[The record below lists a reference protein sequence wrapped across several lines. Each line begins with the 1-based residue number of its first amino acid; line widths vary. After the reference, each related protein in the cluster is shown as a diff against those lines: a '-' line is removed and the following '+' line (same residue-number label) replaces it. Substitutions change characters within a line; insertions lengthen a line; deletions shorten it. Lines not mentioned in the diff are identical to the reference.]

1 MNWTPEQRAL
11 LLRLAESGELGHAQ
25 PARASAQLLARA
37 SAQLLARASAR
48 GALRPAPA
56 EWRALLDRV
65 FAFGGALLLTAAAL
79 FFLAYNWE
87 AMHRFA
93 RLGLVV
99 GVLVACCA
107 GALTARPLGVGWR
120 AALFGACV
128 ATGAVLALVGQTY
141 QTGADVWELFAAW
154 AALMLPFAWLS
165 RSTASWV
172 LWLGVANLALMRAL
186 SQSVW
191 WGFFD
196 TLSNAQALL
205 VIAALNL
212 IVLLVFEGAAHRL
225 IARPTRWMHRLAAL
239 GVLAPLCAGAALGW
253 WESEFRVVAAT
264 FSVVAGVVAAIYHRM
279 RRDLPILA
287 LAVYGGIAVLAAGVV
302 KLLRVES
309 FLSMNLVG
317 LFIIAA
323 SAGAGV
329 WLAGLHR
336 QSGAGG
342 GAR

>member
-1 MNWTPEQRAL
+1 MKWTRDQRAL
-11 LLRLAESGELGHAQ
+11 LLRLAESGELRRDQLAH
-25 PARASAQLLARA
+25 ASAQ
-37 SAQLLARASAR
+37 
-48 GALRPAPA
+48 GALRPTPA
-56 EWRALLDRV
+56 EWRTLLDRV
-65 FAFGGALLLTAAAL
+65 FAFGGALLLSAAAV

-99 GVLVACCA
+99 GVLAACCA
-107 GALTARPLGVGWR
+107 GALAARPLGVAWR

-141 QTGADVWELFAAW
+141 QTGADVWQLFAAW

-165 RSTASWV
+165 RSSASWM

-196 TLSNAQALL
+196 TLSNAQTLL
-205 VIAALNL
+205 AIAAFNL
-212 IVLLVFEGAAHRL
+212 IVLLVFEGFAPRL
-225 IARPTRWMHRLAAL
+225 IAQPARWLHRLAAR
-239 GVLAPLCAGAALGW
+239 GVLAPLCAGAVLGW
-253 WESEFRVVAAT
+253 WESEFRIVAAT
-264 FSVVAGVVAAIYHRM
+264 FSVVAGLAAAVYHRA

-287 LAVYGGIAVLAAGVV
+287 LAVYGGIAVLAAGLV
-302 KLLRVES
+302 KLLGVEN
-309 FLSMNLVG
+309 FLNMNLVG

-336 QSGAGG
+336 QSAAGG
-342 GAR
+342 GAK

>member
-1 MNWTPEQRAL
+1 MKWTRDQRAL
-11 LLRLAESGELGHAQ
+11 LLRLAESGELRCDQLAH
-25 PARASAQLLARA
+25 ASAQ
-37 SAQLLARASAR
+37 
-48 GALRPAPA
+48 GALRPALA
-56 EWRALLDRV
+56 EWRTLLDRV
-65 FAFGGALLLTAAAL
+65 FAFGGALLLSAAAV

-99 GVLVACCA
+99 GVLAACCA
-107 GALTARPLGVGWR
+107 GALAARPLGVAWR

-128 ATGAVLALVGQTY
+128 ATGALLALVGQTY
-141 QTGADVWELFAAW
+141 QTGADVWQLFAAW

-165 RSTASWV
+165 RSSASWV

-196 TLSNAQALL
+196 TLSNAHALL
-205 VIAALNL
+205 AIAAFNL
-212 IVLLVFEGAAHRL
+212 IVLLVFEGFARWL
-225 IARPTRWMHRLAAL
+225 IARPTRWIHRLAAL
-239 GVLAPLCAGAALGW
+239 GVLAPLCAGAVLGW
-253 WESEFRVVAAT
+253 WESEFRIVAAT
-264 FSVVAGVVAAIYHRM
+264 FSVVAGLAAAVYHRA

-287 LAVYGGIAVLAAGVV
+287 LAVYGGIAVLAAGLV
-302 KLLRVES
+302 KLLRVEN
-309 FLSMNLVG
+309 FLNMNLVG

-336 QSGAGG
+336 QSAADG
-342 GAR
+342 GAQ

>member
-1 MNWTPEQRAL
+1 MTWTPEQRAL
-11 LLRLAESGELGHAQ
+11 LLRLAESGEIGHAQ
-25 PARASAQLLARA
+25 LARA
-37 SAQLLARASAR
+37 SAQ
-48 GALRPAPA
+48 GALRPTPA
-56 EWRALLDRV
+56 EWRTLLDRV
-65 FAFGGALLLTAAAL
+65 FAFGGALLLSAAAV

-93 RLGLVV
+93 RLALVV
-99 GVLVACCA
+99 GVLAACCA
-107 GALTARPLGVGWR
+107 GALCARPLGTGWR

-196 TLSNAQALL
+196 TLSNARALL
-205 VIAALNL
+205 VIAAFNL
-212 IVLLVFEGAAHRL
+212 IVLLVFEAFGRWL
-225 IARPTRWMHRLAAL
+225 IARPTRWMHSLAAL
-239 GVLAPLCAGAALGW
+239 GVLAPLCAGAVLGW
-253 WESEFRVVAAT
+253 WESEFRVVAAS
-264 FSVVAGVVAAIYHRM
+264 FSVVAGLAAAIYHRV
-279 RRDLPILA
+279 RRDLPTLA
-287 LAVYGGIAVLAAGVV
+287 LAVYGGIAVLAAGLV
-302 KLLRVES
+302 KLLRIES

-336 QSGAGG
+336 QSAAGG
-342 GAR
+342 RAQ

>member
-11 LLRLAESGELGHAQ
+11 LLRLAEAGEMGEMGEAQ
-25 PARASAQLLARA
+25 LARA
-37 SAQLLARASAR
+37 RTQ
-48 GALRPAPA
+48 GALQPTPA
-56 EWRALLDRV
+56 EWRTLLDRV
-65 FAFGGALLLTAAAL
+65 FAFAGALLLTAATV

-93 RLGLVV
+93 RFALVF
-99 GVLVACCA
+99 GVLAACCA
-107 GALTARPLGVGWR
+107 GAIFARPRGTGWR

-191 WGFFD
+191 WGFLD
-196 TLSNAQALL
+196 ALSNAHALL
-205 VIAALNL
+205 VIAAFNL
-212 IVLLVFEGAAHRL
+212 VVLAVLEGFAPRL
-225 IARPTRWMHRLAAL
+225 IAWPTRWLHRLAAL
-239 GVLAPLCAGAALGW
+239 GVLAPLGVGAVLGW
-253 WESEFRVVAAT
+253 WESEFRVVAAS
-264 FSVVAGVVAAIYHRM
+264 FSVVAGLAAAIYHRA

-287 LAVYGGIAVLAAGVV
+287 LAVYGAIAVLAAGLV

-323 SAGAGV
+323 SAGAGL
-329 WLAGLHR
+329 WLAGLQR
-336 QSGAGG
+336 ESAASGEVK
-342 GAR
+342 

>member
-1 MNWTPEQRAL
+1 MTWTPEQRAL
-11 LLRLAESGELGHAQ
+11 LLRLAESGEIGHAQ
-25 PARASAQLLARA
+25 LARA
-37 SAQLLARASAR
+37 SAQ
-48 GALRPAPA
+48 GALRPTPA
-56 EWRALLDRV
+56 EWRTLLDRV
-65 FAFGGALLLTAAAL
+65 FAFGGALLLSAAAV

-93 RLGLVV
+93 RLALVV
-99 GVLVACCA
+99 GVLAACCA
-107 GALTARPLGVGWR
+107 GALCARPLGTGWR

-172 LWLGVANLALMRAL
+172 LWLGVANLALKRAL

-196 TLSNAQALL
+196 TLSNARALL
-205 VIAALNL
+205 VIAAFNL
-212 IVLLVFEGAAHRL
+212 IVLLVFEAFGRWL
-225 IARPTRWMHRLAAL
+225 IVRPTRWLHRLAAL
-239 GVLAPLCAGAALGW
+239 GVLAPLCAGAVLGW
-253 WESEFRVVAAT
+253 WESEFRVVAAS
-264 FSVVAGVVAAIYHRM
+264 FSVVAGLAAAIYHRV

-287 LAVYGGIAVLAAGVV
+287 LAVYGGIAVLAAGLV
-302 KLLRVES
+302 KLLRIES

-336 QSGAGG
+336 QSAAGG
-342 GAR
+342 EVQ

>member
-1 MNWTPEQRAL
+1 MTWTPEQRAL
-11 LLRLAESGELGHAQ
+11 LLRLAESGEIGHAQ
-25 PARASAQLLARA
+25 LARA
-37 SAQLLARASAR
+37 SAQ
-48 GALRPAPA
+48 GALRPTPA
-56 EWRALLDRV
+56 EWRTLLDRV
-65 FAFGGALLLTAAAL
+65 FAFGGALLLSAAAV

-93 RLGLVV
+93 RLALVV
-99 GVLVACCA
+99 GVLAACCA
-107 GALTARPLGVGWR
+107 GALCARPLGTGWR

-196 TLSNAQALL
+196 TLSNARALL
-205 VIAALNL
+205 VIAAFNL
-212 IVLLVFEGAAHRL
+212 IVLLVFEAFGRWL
-225 IARPTRWMHRLAAL
+225 IVRPTRWLHRLAAL
-239 GVLAPLCAGAALGW
+239 GVLAPLCAGAVLGW
-253 WESEFRVVAAT
+253 WESEFRVVAAS
-264 FSVVAGVVAAIYHRM
+264 FSVVAGVAAAVYHRV

-287 LAVYGGIAVLAAGVV
+287 LAVYGGIAVLAAGLV
-302 KLLRVES
+302 KLLRIES

-336 QSGAGG
+336 QSAAGG
-342 GAR
+342 EVQ

>member
-11 LLRLAESGELGHAQ
+11 LLRLAESGEVDDVQ
-25 PARASAQLLARA
+25 LARA
-37 SAQLLARASAR
+37 SAQ
-48 GALRPAPA
+48 GALRPTPA
-56 EWRALLDRV
+56 EWRTLLDRV
-65 FAFGGALLLTAAAL
+65 FAFGAALLLTAAAV

-93 RLGLVV
+93 RLGLVIA
-99 GVLVACCA
+99 VLAACCG
-107 GALTARPLGVGWR
+107 GALGARPHGVGWR

-141 QTGADVWELFAAW
+141 QTGADVWQLFAAW
-154 AALMLPFAWLS
+154 ALLMLPLGWLS

-191 WGFFD
+191 WGFLD
-196 TLSNAQALL
+196 TLSNAHALL
-205 VIAALNL
+205 MIAAFNL
-212 IVLLVFEGAAHRL
+212 IVLLAFEGFARML
-225 IARPTRWMHRLAAL
+225 IARPARWMHRLAAL
-239 GVLAPLCAGAALGW
+239 GVLGPLCAGAVLGW
-253 WESEFRVVAAT
+253 WDSEFRIVAAT
-264 FSVVAGVVAAIYHRM
+264 FSVAAGLAAVVYHRA

-309 FLSMNLVG
+309 FLSLNLVG
-317 LFIIAA
+317 LFIIGA
-323 SAGAGV
+323 SAAAGV

>member
-1 MNWTPEQRAL
+1 MKWTRDQRAL
-11 LLRLAESGELGHAQ
+11 LLRLAESGEIGHAQ
-25 PARASAQLLARA
+25 LAQASAE
-37 SAQLLARASAR
+37 
-48 GALRPAPA
+48 GPLRPTPA
-56 EWRALLDRV
+56 EWRTLLDRV
-65 FAFGGALLLTAAAL
+65 FAFGGALLLSAAAV

-99 GVLVACCA
+99 GVLAACCA
-107 GALTARPLGVGWR
+107 GALAARPLGVAWR

-141 QTGADVWELFAAW
+141 QTGADVWQLFAAW

-165 RSTASWV
+165 RSSASWM

-196 TLSNAQALL
+196 TLSNAHALL
-205 VIAALNL
+205 AIAAFNL
-212 IVLLVFEGAAHRL
+212 IVLLVFEGFAPRL
-225 IARPTRWMHRLAAL
+225 IAQPARWLHRLAAL
-239 GVLAPLCAGAALGW
+239 GVLAPLCAGAVLGW
-253 WESEFRVVAAT
+253 WESEFRIVAAT
-264 FSVVAGVVAAIYHRM
+264 FSVVAGLAAAVYHRA

-287 LAVYGGIAVLAAGVV
+287 LAVYGGIAVLAAGLV
-302 KLLRVES
+302 KLLRVEN
-309 FLSMNLVG
+309 FLNMNLVG

-336 QSGAGG
+336 QSAAGG
-342 GAR
+342 EVQ

>member
-1 MNWTPEQRAL
+1 MNWTPDQRAL
-11 LLRLAESGELGHAQ
+11 LLRLAESGELRCDQLAQ
-25 PARASAQLLARA
+25 ASAH
-37 SAQLLARASAR
+37 
-48 GALRPAPA
+48 GALRPTAA

-65 FAFGGALLLTAAAL
+65 FAFGAALLLTAAAV
-79 FFLAYNWE
+79 FFLAYNWD

-99 GVLVACCA
+99 GVLAACCA
-107 GALTARPLGVGWR
+107 GALFARPLGVGWR

-128 ATGAVLALVGQTY
+128 ATGALLALVGQTY

-165 RSTASWV
+165 RSSASWM
-172 LWLGVANLALMRAL
+172 LWLAVANLALMRAL

-205 VIAALNL
+205 VIAAFNM
-212 IVLLVFEGAAHRL
+212 IVLLVFEGFASRL
-225 IARPTRWMHRLAAL
+225 IARPARWIHRLAAL
-239 GVLAPLCAGAALGW
+239 GVLAPLCAGAVFGW
-253 WESEFRVVAAT
+253 WESEFRIVAAT
-264 FSVVAGVVAAIYHRM
+264 FSIVAGLAAAVYYRA

-287 LAVYGGIAVLAAGVV
+287 LAVYGGIAVLAAGLV

-336 QSGAGG
+336 QSVTGG
-342 GAR
+342 EAQ

>member
-56 EWRALLDRV
+56 EWRTLLDRV
-65 FAFGGALLLTAAAL
+65 FAFGGALLLSAAVV

-205 VIAALNL
+205 AIAAFNL

-239 GVLAPLCAGAALGW
+239 GVLAPLCAGAVLGW

>member
-1 MNWTPEQRAL
+1 MTWTPEQRAL
-11 LLRLAESGELGHAQ
+11 LLRLAESGEIGHAQ
-25 PARASAQLLARA
+25 LAQASAQ
-37 SAQLLARASAR
+37 
-48 GALRPAPA
+48 GALRPTPA
-56 EWRALLDRV
+56 EWRTLLDRV
-65 FAFGGALLLTAAAL
+65 FAFGGALLLSAAAV

-93 RLGLVV
+93 RLALVV
-99 GVLVACCA
+99 GVLAACCA
-107 GALTARPLGVGWR
+107 GALWARPLGTGWR

-165 RSTASWV
+165 HSTASWV

-196 TLSNAQALL
+196 TLSNARALL
-205 VIAALNL
+205 VIAAFNL
-212 IVLLVFEGAAHRL
+212 IVLLVFEAFGRWL
-225 IARPTRWMHRLAAL
+225 IARPTRWLHRLAAL
-239 GVLAPLCAGAALGW
+239 GVLAPLCAGAVLGW
-253 WESEFRVVAAT
+253 WESEFRVVAAS
-264 FSVVAGVVAAIYHRM
+264 FSVVAGVAAAVYHRV

-287 LAVYGGIAVLAAGVV
+287 LAVYGGIAVLAAGLV
-302 KLLRVES
+302 KLLRIES

-336 QSGAGG
+336 QSAAGG
-342 GAR
+342 EVQ

>member
-1 MNWTPEQRAL
+1 MTWTPEQRAL
-11 LLRLAESGELGHAQ
+11 LLRLAESGEIGHAQ
-25 PARASAQLLARA
+25 LARA
-37 SAQLLARASAR
+37 SAQ
-48 GALRPAPA
+48 GALRPTPA
-56 EWRALLDRV
+56 EWRTLLDRV
-65 FAFGGALLLTAAAL
+65 FAFGGALLLSAAAV

-93 RLGLVV
+93 RLALVV
-99 GVLVACCA
+99 GVLAACCA
-107 GALTARPLGVGWR
+107 GALCARPLGTGWR

-196 TLSNAQALL
+196 TLSNARALL
-205 VIAALNL
+205 VIAAFNL
-212 IVLLVFEGAAHRL
+212 IVLLVFEGFASRL
-225 IARPTRWMHRLAAL
+225 IARPTRWIHRLAAL
-239 GVLAPLCAGAALGW
+239 GVLAPLCAGAVFGW
-253 WESEFRVVAAT
+253 WEGEFRIVAAT
-264 FSVVAGVVAAIYHRM
+264 FSIVAGLAAAVDYRA

-287 LAVYGGIAVLAAGVV
+287 LAVYGGIAVLAAGLV

-336 QSGAGG
+336 QSVTGG
-342 GAR
+342 EAQ

>member
-1 MNWTPEQRAL
+1 MKWTRDQRAL
-11 LLRLAESGELGHAQ
+11 LLRLAESGELRRDQLAH
-25 PARASAQLLARA
+25 ASAQ
-37 SAQLLARASAR
+37 
-48 GALRPAPA
+48 GPLRPTPA
-56 EWRALLDRV
+56 EWRTLLDRV
-65 FAFGGALLLTAAAL
+65 FAFGGALLLSAAAV

-107 GALTARPLGVGWR
+107 GALAARPLGVAWR

-141 QTGADVWELFAAW
+141 QTGADVWQLFAAW

-165 RSTASWV
+165 RSSASWV

-196 TLSNAQALL
+196 TLSNAHALL
-205 VIAALNL
+205 AIAAFNL
-212 IVLLVFEGAAHRL
+212 IVLLVFEGFARWL
-225 IARPTRWMHRLAAL
+225 IARPTRWIHRLAAL
-239 GVLAPLCAGAALGW
+239 GVLAPLCAGAVLGW
-253 WESEFRVVAAT
+253 WESEFRIVAAT
-264 FSVVAGVVAAIYHRM
+264 FSVVAGLAAAVYHRA

-287 LAVYGGIAVLAAGVV
+287 LAVYGGIAVLAAGLV
-302 KLLRVES
+302 KLLRVEN
-309 FLSMNLVG
+309 FLNMNLVG

-336 QSGAGG
+336 QSAAGG
-342 GAR
+342 GAK